1 MSIGYWIEIDDDFQL
16 ACDHFTKA
24 NEIFAAGGF
33 GGQSLDSYRSS
44 MALMHAMQLG
54 HTSLESGLTRI
65 LKIIDEELPV
75 GDNWHV
81 DLIKRVSRSTN
92 SRPAI
97 LTEDAARDADE
108 TRRFRNIATK
118 NYNNFKPEESLKSVQ
133 AAGRLASCLIESL
146 NAFKAIIDPPTP
158 ENNL

>member
-1 MSIGYWIEIDDDFQL
+1 MSDDRWIEVDDDFQFS
-16 ACDHFTKA
+16 CDHFIKA
-24 NEIFAAGGF
+24 NQIFSAGGF
-33 GGQSLDSYRSS
+33 DSENLDSYKSS
-44 MALMHAMQLG
+44 MALLHAMQSG

-65 LKIIDEELPV
+65 LKIIGEDIPV
-75 GDNWHV
+75 GDNWHA

-92 SRPAI
+92 RRPAI
-97 LTEDAARDADE
+97 LNEDAARDADE
-108 TRRFRNIATK
+108 TRRFRHIATK

-133 AAGRLASCLIESL
+133 AAGRLAGCLIDSL